1 MDSSS
6 AQQHHQEMASQT
18 LEGML
23 VCTKPH
29 QEKKPRP
36 TEQALKCP
44 RCDSTNTKFCYYNN
58 YSLSQPRYFCK
69 SCRRYWTK
77 GGTLRNVPVG
87 GGCRKN
93 KRSSSSSSSSKRSQ
107 DEPITTNPSPLPTP
121 LSSYGHSCSDLSL
134 AIASLQKGQLG
145 FDDSHDYT
153 MLGSSNIMGHCGFL
167 GNSGVNTCVPFAHEV
182 FEGGFLD
189 SAPNGFYYGLG
200 SGNMGQ
206 PENGSRGM
214 NFIEEMGI
222 PYQGSTTTSTAVTTV
237 KQEMQNARE
246 LGESSRALWG
256 LPWQVGGDGNMGDLH
271 GIGSS
276 WHGLLNSPLIK
287 RGAASASTTPQHN
300 VATSFKRKPGAATT
314 PQIPAPSPPS
324 SNLAKTKN
332 KFPKFFDL
340 GSRNSKNSNQA
351 LISDALL
358 TNELLVMR
366 KIVQDVYPH
375 PNVIHLRDV
384 CEDNGGVHLILELCS
399 WCELFDRIVAQTRY
413 NEAEAAA
420 VVRQI
425 AKGLAALHWANI
437 VHRDLKPEN

>member
-107 DEPITTNPSPLPTP
+107 DEPITTNPSPLPPP

-167 GNSGVNTCVPFAHEV
+167 GNSGVNTCVPFAPEV

-189 SAPNGFYYGLG
+189 STPNGFYYGLG

-206 PENGSRGM
+206 SENGSRGM

-222 PYQGSTTTSTAVTTV
+222 PYQGSTITSTAVTTV

-256 LPWQVGGDGNMGDLH
+256 LPWQGGGDGNMGDLH

-276 WHGLLNSPLIK
+276 WHGLLNSPLIIWNSFI
-287 RGAASASTTPQHN
+287 AVIQHS
-300 VATSFKRKPGAATT
+300 VGRH
-314 PQIPAPSPPS
+314 APCPS
-324 SNLAKTKN
+324 L
-332 KFPKFFDL
+332 
-340 GSRNSKNSNQA
+340 
-351 LISDALL
+351 
-358 TNELLVMR
+358 
-366 KIVQDVYPH
+366 
-375 PNVIHLRDV
+375 
-384 CEDNGGVHLILELCS
+384 
-399 WCELFDRIVAQTRY
+399 
-413 NEAEAAA
+413 
-420 VVRQI
+420 
-425 AKGLAALHWANI
+425 
-437 VHRDLKPEN
+437 DLKPSAFDPREKYWTNFPSEESKLTPPHQSCEFRWKDYFPKVFRLIGRNYNFSPFISRLNVVATAKDTKMTVRCDILDNDLKSTA